1 MKDESAWRWMPF
13 LLWSAFLLLAST
25 NAGAS
30 VHTGSRLEALITAIL
45 GHPLSI
51 EAFEIVHALVR
62 KTGHLIGYAV
72 EGALAFRVTRRMPTA
87 LALVLL
93 VASLDEINQSF
104 HPLRT
109 GSVLDVLLDM
119 VGAFIA
125 VWMSLR
131 ADIDGND
138 KRF

>member
-1 MKDESAWRWMPF
+1 MKDESAWRWVPF
-13 LLWSAFLLLAST
+13 LLWSAFLLFAST
-25 NAGAS
+25 DAGAS

-51 EAFEIVHALVR
+51 EAFEILHVVGR
-62 KTGHLIGYAV
+62 KLGHLVGYAI

-93 VASLDEINQSF
+93 VASLDELNQSF

-109 GSVLDVLLDM
+109 GSALDVLLDM
-119 VGAFIA
+119 VGAFMA
-125 VWMSLR
+125 VWMLVRRSS
-131 ADIDGND
+131 
-138 KRF
+138 